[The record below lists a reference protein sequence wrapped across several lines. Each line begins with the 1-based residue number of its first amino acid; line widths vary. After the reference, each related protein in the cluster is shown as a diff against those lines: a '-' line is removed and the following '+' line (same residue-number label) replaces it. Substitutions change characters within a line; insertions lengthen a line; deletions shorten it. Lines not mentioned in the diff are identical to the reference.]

1 MKCET
6 CGDEVE
12 IGSWPFCKGPGSHGK
27 PSFVEVGD
35 EIDEVIEN
43 LGPRPIRFRSREE
56 KRLYMKQHGYVE
68 KVRHVPHPRGNRF
81 NHTTDWGAATDPVT
95 AANVR
100 ELLERA
106 FVQGPSRDDGIA
118 VDPQAAERMEQ
129 KVRELYR

>member
-1 MKCET
+1 MTVCDN
-6 CGDEVE
+6 CGEVIP
-12 IGSWPFCKGPGSHGK
+12 IGAFPFCPHGE

-43 LGPRPIRFRSREE
+43 LGPKPIRFRSRAE
-56 KRLYMKQHGYVE
+56 KRAYMDAHGFEE

-81 NHTTDWGAATDPVT
+81 NHTTDWGSAMDPYT

-106 FVQGPSRDDGIA
+106 FVQGPDRDDGIH
-118 VDPQAAERMEQ
+118 VDPDAEARMTE